1 MKFETAHLHSLQERN
16 TEARPRSFDDRGVIL
31 EPSAGGGISVDV
43 VSYKLKRAGYNITST
58 VLNLILRMEKILK
71 NERLS
76 GKGRQSL
83 HR

>member
-43 VSYKLKRAGYNITST
+43 VSCKLKRAGYNITSIYCQKNHASRYMCNSIKRGIDL
-58 VLNLILRMEKILK
+58 VKLIIC
-71 NERLS
+71 
-76 GKGRQSL
+76 
-83 HR
+83 